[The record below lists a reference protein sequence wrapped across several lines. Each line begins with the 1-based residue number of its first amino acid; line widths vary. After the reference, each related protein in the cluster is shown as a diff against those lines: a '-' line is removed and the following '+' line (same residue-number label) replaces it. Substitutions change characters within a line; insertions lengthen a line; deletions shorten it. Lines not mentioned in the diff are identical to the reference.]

1 MLTIE
6 LSLHRRSMVQV
17 RGKADREG
25 LQIRPQATAQAK
37 PLAMAATSAS
47 IGSHAAFHGWLPV

>member
-25 LQIRPQATAQAK
+25 LQIRRQAIA
-37 PLAMAATSAS
+37 
-47 IGSHAAFHGWLPV
+47 